1 MDAAACAD
9 FLAWALPKLGLTPK
23 GFRRV
28 RGQVCKRLGRRVAAL
43 GLPTFDAYRDHLAT
57 HPDEWRQID
66 ECCRITISRFYRDR
80 DVFDALARSI
90 MPALA
95 AAGIAAGRPSLRA
108 WSAGCA
114 SGEEPYSLAIVWQVA
129 VAPRFPRLD
138 LEIIATDSD
147 RLLLERAECATYGA
161 GSLRDL
167 PEAWKSLAFEASG
180 SLQALRPA
188 FRRGVRFLRQD
199 VRKEAPEGPFDL
211 VLCRNL
217 AFTYFDRAGQQDTLR
232 RLLAALSPGGALTIG
247 RRERLPDDGW
257 PLAPWLSELGIFQR
271 LPAS

>member
-1 MDAAACAD
+1 
-9 FLAWALPKLGLTPK
+9 L
-23 GFRRV
+23 
-28 RGQVCKRLGRRVAAL
+28 
-43 GLPTFDAYRDHLAT
+43 DAYREYLAT
-57 HPDEWRQID
+57 HPDEWRRID

-80 DVFDALARSI
+80 DVFDTLARSV

-129 VAPRFPRLD
+129 VAPRFPRLE
-138 LEIIATDSD
+138 LEIIATDAD
-147 RLLLERAECATYGA
+147 RVLLERAGRATYGA

-167 PEAWKSLAFEASG
+167 PAAWKSLAFEASG
-180 SLQALRPA
+180 SLMALKPA
-188 FRRGVRFLRQD
+188 FRRGVRFWRQD
-199 VRKEAPEGPFDL
+199 MRKEAPDGLFDL

-217 AFTYFDRAGQQDTLR
+217 AFTYFDRAGQEDALR
-232 RLLAALSPGGALTIG
+232 RLLAALSPGGALVIG
-247 RRERLPDDGW
+247 RSERLPDDGW
-257 PLAPWLSELGIFQR
+257 PLAPWQPELGIFRR